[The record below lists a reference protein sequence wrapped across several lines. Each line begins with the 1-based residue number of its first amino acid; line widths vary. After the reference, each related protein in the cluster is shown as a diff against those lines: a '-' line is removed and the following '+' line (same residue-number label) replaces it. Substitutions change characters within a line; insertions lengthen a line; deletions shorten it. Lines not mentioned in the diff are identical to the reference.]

1 MYKTKVKLFDE
12 FLRLNLTFIKY
23 FLDLQT
29 IIARVA
35 ELVDALDSKSSSF
48 GSVGSIPTSS
58 TNKSKSKLK
67 HKACFFVFVGFYFQ
81 SDALGKND
89 RRALIPPRVQ
99 IIPKNNNLFL
109 GIYFLYLLNITCK
122 AIFYK
127 NVSNFQ

>member
-58 TNKSKSKLK
+58 TKKNLIILIINKLR
-67 HKACFFVFVGFYFQ
+67 FFY
-81 SDALGKND
+81 N
-89 RRALIPPRVQ
+89 
-99 IIPKNNNLFL
+99 
-109 GIYFLYLLNITCK
+109 
-122 AIFYK
+122 
-127 NVSNFQ
+127 

>member
-29 IIARVA
+29 INARVA

-67 HKACFFVFVGFYFQ
+67 YKACFFVFVGFNIV
-81 SDALGKND
+81 KNH
-89 RRALIPPRVQ
+89 
-99 IIPKNNNLFL
+99 
-109 GIYFLYLLNITCK
+109 
-122 AIFYK
+122 YK
-127 NVSNFQ
+127 TV